1 VGRYKGRIREV
12 FGSERD
18 DEQAEWYVD
27 RVLESWR
34 DTTTQLRRTSVLL
47 IVSLLA
53 FALLSSGDAQS
64 VSVASIKVANIDPVI
79 ALAPVVIAFL
89 YLDLVLQLFS
99 AYEYS
104 ELYTDASKQIRPELH
119 KHELD
124 VPLAPTLGAMWG
136 GRSIL
141 SAGMDKTASTRAVD
155 VLNALC
161 GVAFL
166 LLPFLFLVW
175 AIVTVIVRFGIG
187 DPLVMLSLL
196 ASLACVARAL
206 GIAGTWLEA
215 ARADL
220 RDTRARLRSRGPNP
234 AG

>member
-1 VGRYKGRIREV
+1 VGRYKRGIEEV
-12 FGSERD
+12 FGPDRD
-18 DEQAEWYVD
+18 AQQAEWYVD

-47 IVSLLA
+47 IISLVA

-64 VSVASIKVANIDPVI
+64 VSVASIKVANIEPVV

-104 ELYTDASKQIRPELH
+104 ELYTDASQQIRPDLH
-119 KHELD
+119 KKELD
-124 VPLAPTLGAMWG
+124 IPLAPTLGAMWG

-141 SAGMDKTASTRAVD
+141 SAGIAKSASTRAVD

-161 GVAFL
+161 GAAFL
-166 LLPFLFLVW
+166 LLPFLFLTW
-175 AIVTVIVRFGIG
+175 AIVVVIDRFGIR
-187 DPLVMLSLL
+187 DPLVVLSLL
-196 ASLACVARAL
+196 ASLVCIARAL
-206 GIAGTWLEA
+206 GIVAMWLQA
-215 ARADL
+215 MKADL
-220 RDTRARLRSRGPNP
+220 GSTKARLRSRSRKTT
-234 AG
+234 A

>member
-1 VGRYKGRIREV
+1 MGRYKRRLEKT
-12 FGSERD
+12 FDPELD
-18 DEQAEWYVD
+18 TEQAEWYVD

-64 VSVASIKVANIDPVI
+64 VSVASIKVANLDPVI

-99 AYEYS
+99 TYEYS

-119 KHELD
+119 KHQLD

-141 SAGMDKTASTRAVD
+141 SAGLDKTASTRAVD
-155 VLNALC
+155 VLNVLC
-161 GVAFL
+161 AVAFL
-166 LLPFLFLVW
+166 LLPFLFLAW
-175 AIVTVIVRFGIG
+175 AIVTVIDRFGIG
-187 DPLVMLSLL
+187 DPLVVLSLL
-196 ASLACVARAL
+196 ASLVCLARAL
-206 GIAGTWLEA
+206 GIAVTWRQA
-215 ARADL
+215 MRTDL
-220 RDTRARLRSRGPNP
+220 SDTKARLSSRGPR
-234 AG
+234 AAA